1 MIGEKDQLL
10 DFYLFIIKVI
20 KLVEF
25 SDKYSTINSI
35 GSSVIN
41 YDYWTPIRN
50 PTRTEWEDDT
60 A

>member
-41 YDYWTPIRN
+41 YDY
-50 PTRTEWEDDT
+50 
-60 A
+60 

>member
-35 GSSVIN
+35 DSSVIN
-41 YDYWTPIRN
+41 YY
-50 PTRTEWEDDT
+50 
-60 A
+60 